1 MPVPTPPDDYLGTR
15 GASKEDWEQFQQVY
29 QGWLESATDE
39 EIVTEMIALPEEGR
53 PFSPSEAWR
62 FFQCE
67 LRRRLNPRKTA
78 AKKTTAAK
86 G

>member
-1 MPVPTPPDDYLGTR
+1 MPAPTPPDDYLGTK
-15 GASKEDWEQFQQVY
+15 GATKEEWEEFKGLY
-29 QGWLESATDE
+29 LNWLASAPDD
-39 EIVTEMIALPEEGR
+39 EIVDEMKALPEEGR

-67 LRRRLNPRKTA
+67 LRRRQPRKTA
-78 AKKTTAAK
+78 AKKTTVAK